1 MKSFGSFFWAFGCT
15 AGTGDSW
22 NIYVQTGREYGP
34 YFVSQDGAPTDSK
47 QGEAIRESVADFE
60 YLKML
65 EAEIARVKAANP
77 NHPALAEAEKAFA
90 EAPAEVVAAIK
101 PGTFQWSAEKDYD
114 LFDRNAVRV
123 LKALAALKK

>member
-1 MKSFGSFFWAFGCT
+1 MNARP
-15 AGTGDSW
+15 D
-22 NIYVQTGREYGP
+22 EP
-34 YFVSQDGAPTDSK
+34 
-47 QGEAIRESVADFE
+47 EADIRLALLIRESVADFE

-77 NHPALAEAEKAFA
+77 NHPALAEAEKALA